1 MTRTAVHQKSDAF
14 RPESDG
20 ALFLI
25 SAAVFLASSTWF
37 SGTAAA
43 PVLKNAWSLND
54 VQAAWLTTSVQIGFI
69 LGTFLYAVLNI
80 ADVFKT
86 RNVFFLSALGGALF
100 NSGFALVSTSLGSAL
115 VFRFLTGISL
125 AGVYPVGMKLVAQRY
140 RRDLG
145 WRLGI
150 LVGSLTLGTA
160 IPNAFFAAGAR
171 APWRMLLLVAS
182 LLAVGGGLLVKLG
195 IGDGPYLRESPPFAV
210 RAAFRVFRNRR
221 FRLQAFGYFGHMWEL
236 YAFWSLAASFAAA
249 SFGRHGGKSPIPLPL
264 LAFLIIGIG
273 VFGCLLG
280 GWVSRHTGERNVAL
294 VSLVASLLFCL
305 LSGFLFSAPPLILIP
320 ALLLWGVFVVSD
332 SPQFSALAVQLCTP
346 EYTGT
351 ALTIQNGI
359 GFAVSAVSIQCIAW
373 LSQKIGWP
381 GAFCCLAVGPLFGAL
396 AMARLGKQPKDEDE
410 P

>member
-1 MTRTAVHQKSDAF
+1 MTRTAIFLTSADDRV
-14 RPESDG
+14 ESDG

-25 SAAVFLASSTWF
+25 SGAVLLASSTWF
-37 SGTAAA
+37 AGTAAA
-43 PVLKNAWSLND
+43 PVLKDAWSLND
-54 VQAAWLTTSVQIGFI
+54 VQAAWLTTSVQLGFI
-69 LGTFLYAVLNI
+69 LGTFLYAALNI

-86 RNVFFLSALGGALF
+86 RNVFFLSALGCALF
-100 NSGFALVSTSLGSAL
+100 NSGFALVSASFAPAL

-125 AGVYPVGMKLVAQRY
+125 AGIYPVGMKLVAQRY

-160 IPNAFFAAGAR
+160 IPYALFAAGAHI
-171 APWRMLLLVAS
+171 PWRMLLLVAS
-182 LLAVGGGLLVKLG
+182 LLAVAGGILVKIG
-195 IGDGPYLRESPPFAV
+195 IGDGPYLQKSPRFDV
-210 RAAFRVFRNRR
+210 RAAFRVFRFRK

-249 SFGRHGGKSPIPLPL
+249 SFGRHGGKSPISVPL

-294 VSLVASLLFCL
+294 VFLVASLLFCL
-305 LSGFLFSAPPLILIP
+305 LSGFLFAAPPLILIP

-332 SPQFSALAVQLCTP
+332 SPQFSALAVRMCTP

-381 GAFCCLAVGPLFGAL
+381 GAFFCLAVGPLFGAL
-396 AMARLGKQPKDEDE
+396 AMARLGKHPEADDE